1 MNTAYTTTRL
11 WQQSLCQGLKLIRQ
25 FFTTTKLTWLLAI
38 IAVISAVNISYELN
52 RIRQIHAFNTAI
64 SNGKPPKTD
73 TQSFEA
79 KFATAYWLA
88 KNERFK
94 ESTLLFTHL
103 AENATPT
110 QKAAILYNIGNIFF
124 LRGIAING
132 TNGTVRN
139 ETEYLFTQAK
149 TSYLQSLR
157 LDNNHWDVRHNLDR
171 ILTIVRGDATPGVGE
186 SDTPGLIMGNIPVG
200 LP

>member
-1 MNTAYTTTRL
+1 MNTTTSPL
-11 WQQSLCQGLKLIRQ
+11 WQQLCKGLNLVRQ
-25 FFTTTKLTWLLAI
+25 FFTTTKLTWLLVIVAI
-38 IAVISAVNISYELN
+38 VSAVNISYEIN
-52 RIRQIHAFNTAI
+52 RIHQINAFNTAT
-64 SNGKPPKTD
+64 SHGKPPKTD

-88 KNERFK
+88 KNERYK

-103 AENATPT
+103 AENATAP
-110 QKAAILYNIGNIFF
+110 QKAAILYNVGNIFF